1 MQQTVS
7 HFWLMIWERRSPAI
21 IMLNRIFEKGIMRCY
36 PYFPQE
42 GGPSCLNFT
51 DVNLRVRLEEE
62 STTQLFTKR
71 VLQLIHIKA
80 LLATYSRV
88 DKRKQTAADA
98 SLRSLPRTFSSPSLH
113 LIDKSSRAGPALRTD
128 DSVRLASILRAT
140 SARHIAPKFLGVSK
154 SILELKCF
162 KWWLKRLEC
171 EFTGRKVLGSNPTSA
186 SRLPPSRL
194 GQPGSISAL
203 LNDFFEHRHPDAFNF
218 GTLKQAGQQ
227 AALDLTLDS
236 LGIDVC
242 CVSKTSIQDASTVVK
257 LTTPSVS
264 ARFRLRTSG
273 DSAAAAVGLT
283 GVTIVLSHWLEV
295 RTNLLATERL
305 ADPHV
310 RRTYLSR
317 LPESLPKAAPSDT
330 NSYWDEIATSSY
342 SAGNSACDMTPP
354 DALKHWTTERT
365 VALLTSRRN
374 IPALMR
380 RIIRR
385 QVKTG
390 ERHQLIHMH
399 YTSWPDFGVPKS
411 PSGMLNFLWAVR
423 ATDALS
429 DAEHPAVVHCS
440 AGVGRSGT
448 FVLIDLA
455 LHLVETRGTMKG
467 LDLSQLFVKLRR
479 CRMGVIQTA
488 DQLRFCYSAVIRGSE
503 ALLRTPVDGIPY
515 IKFEPQPD
523 ENDQSA
529 GSSDSDDVWD
539 GLEGGENGSS
549 SEEGFDQVE
558 DAEDLVQDVEEVCEE
573 DPLREVVLLERT
585 PLGASD
591 STTTECYNRHTISP
605 RTNHAWLYTSPE
617 HGALRNTTPVRVG
630 PREPSLSLGVWND
643 RLSPIVGSDRYSDH
657 MGIGGRFRRP
667 ELIDHSN
674 NALPDTMMDDE
685 PEVPVRRV
693 IQESPLADYPQIAS
707 VSYSS
712 SSSST
717 GSTASNDVSSKP
729 DGDGSSNLREAENQ
743 VTEPPETDVH
753 MQDVEVDPLTSE
765 YLATAYA
772 LQRRRDVRRQRQVR
786 LQDQMEQVQLLMR
799 ESNLERKRWIP
810 VNISRHLR
818 RFFAESGIV
827 QSTQGAALSSAA
839 VLLLAVGFA
848 LAGYHYYFGV
858 I

>member
-1 MQQTVS
+1 MPNPELEGLYVTCDTKEDFDHFDSRNLWTVIYERLKNQAALLSGHASCDAARELQNRWKNRYRDISPYDDTRVLLDSSYDGDYINASYVCVDEAPTKKYILTQGPMQQTVS

-51 DVNLRVRLEEE
+51 DVNLRVRLEGEI
-62 STTQLFTKR
+62 TTQLFTKR
-71 VLQLIHIKA
+71 VLQLIH
-80 LLATYSRV
+80 V
-88 DKRKQTAADA
+88 
-98 SLRSLPRTFSSPSLH
+98 
-113 LIDKSSRAGPALRTD
+113 
-128 DSVRLASILRAT
+128 
-140 SARHIAPKFLGVSK
+140 
-154 SILELKCF
+154 E
-162 KWWLKRLEC
+162 
-171 EFTGRKVLGSNPTSA
+171 
-186 SRLPPSRL
+186 
-194 GQPGSISAL
+194 
-203 LNDFFEHRHPDAFNF
+203 
-218 GTLKQAGQQ
+218 
-227 AALDLTLDS
+227 
-236 LGIDVC
+236 
-242 CVSKTSIQDASTVVK
+242 
-257 LTTPSVS
+257 
-264 ARFRLRTSG
+264 
-273 DSAAAAVGLT
+273 
-283 GVTIVLSHWLEV
+283 
-295 RTNLLATERL
+295 
-305 ADPHV
+305 
-310 RRTYLSR
+310 
-317 LPESLPKAAPSDT
+317 
-330 NSYWDEIATSSY
+330 
-342 SAGNSACDMTPP
+342 
-354 DALKHWTTERT
+354 
-365 VALLTSRRN
+365 
-374 IPALMR
+374 
-380 RIIRR
+380 
-385 QVKTG
+385 TG

-399 YTSWPDFGVPKS
+399 YTSWPDFGVPNS

-488 DQLRFCYSAVIRGSE
+488 DQLRFCYSAVIQGSE
-503 ALLRTPVDGIPY
+503 ALLRTPTDEIPY

-539 GLEGGENGSS
+539 GLEDGENGSS

-573 DPLREVVLLERT
+573 SPLREAVLLERT
-585 PLGASD
+585 PLGAPD
-591 STTTECYNRHTISP
+591 STTTPEFYNRHTVSP

-617 HGALRNTTPVRVG
+617 HGTLRNNTPVRVG
-630 PREPSLSLGVWND
+630 PREPSLSFGVWND

-657 MGIGGRFRRP
+657 LGIGGRFRRP

-674 NALPDTMMDDE
+674 NALPDITMDDE
-685 PEVPVRRV
+685 PEVPVRHV
-693 IQESPLADYPQIAS
+693 IPESPVAAYPQIAS

-712 SSSST
+712 PSLST
-717 GSTASNDVSSKP
+717 GSTTSNDVSSKP
-729 DGDGSSNLREAENQ
+729 DGDGSSKLRGTENQ
-743 VTEPPETDVH
+743 VTEPPETDVQ

-786 LQDQMEQVQLLMR
+786 VQEQMEQVQLLMR

-810 VNISRHLR
+810 VNISRRLR

-848 LAGYHYYFGV
+848 LAGYHYYFGA